1 MPWPRCLGIL
11 TSGVGRV
18 GDSNLTCMSADAA
31 TPAPAPHGVGRARQ
45 NAIYRPGALGV
56 EPAVPTGTVELERRA
71 QRAMS
76 RRAWAYVAG
85 GAGDGATVRANREA
99 FDRWRVVPRVLHGT
113 TERDLRASVLGT
125 DLAAPLL
132 LAPVGA
138 AGLIS
143 DDADLKIA
151 EGAHASGV
159 PYVFSCQ
166 GSSPMEE
173 TAAAMGGT
181 PFWFQL
187 YWSTDEELVDSMIGR
202 AEAAGAQALVVTLD
216 TTMLGWRTQDLD
228 LGSLPFARGIGIAQ
242 YTSDPRFMTL
252 VRERVAAAEGASG
265 GAGLDIDPRKPL
277 EAARAARSG
286 VGTLLSM
293 ARSHPG
299 ATRDNLRSPVP
310 RAAVETFLD
319 IYSNPGLSW
328 EHIATLR
335 ERTSL
340 PVLLKGVLHP
350 DDARRAL
357 DAGVDGLIVSN
368 HGGRQVDRAVAALD
382 ALVRI
387 REAVGPEPTVLM
399 DSGIRTGADVFVAL
413 ALGADACLLG
423 RPHVYGLALDGAAGV
438 SAVIDN
444 VVAELD
450 LTMGLVG
457 VGSVAEIT
465 RELLDA

>member
-1 MPWPRCLGIL
+1 
-11 TSGVGRV
+11 
-18 GDSNLTCMSADAA
+18 MSADDA
-31 TPAPAPHGVGRARQ
+31 APAPHGPGRARQ
-45 NAIYRPGALGV
+45 NAIYRPGALGI
-56 EPAVPTGTVELERRA
+56 EPTVPTSTVQLERRA
-71 QRAMS
+71 RKAMS

-85 GAGDGATVRANREA
+85 GAGDGATMRANREA
-99 FDRWRVVPRVLHGT
+99 FDRWRIVPRVLHGT
-113 TERDLRASVLGT
+113 TERDLRTTVLGT

-138 AGLIS
+138 AGLIT

-151 EGAHASGV
+151 EGAHTSDI

-173 TAAAMGGT
+173 TAAAMSGT

-242 YTSDPRFMTL
+242 YTSDPRFMAL
-252 VRERVAAAEGASG
+252 VRERVAAAAGDGAALG
-265 GAGLDIDPRKPL
+265 IDPRKPL

-299 ATRDNLRSPVP
+299 ATRDNLRSPEP
-310 RAAVETFLD
+310 RAAVEAFLD

-335 ERTSL
+335 ERTAL

-368 HGGRQVDRAVAALD
+368 HGGRQVDRSIAALD
-382 ALVRI
+382 ALVAV

-457 VGSVAEIT
+457 AGSVDAIT
-465 RELLDA
+465 RDLLEG